1 MAERA
6 ARLRQRDG
14 TSASSHHA
22 RDLFQLRRERVA
34 GVALKSGTIV
44 PRRINERKA
53 ARALS
58 PGRGQP
64 QRRCQKEKE

>member
-34 GVALKSGTIV
+34 GVA
-44 PRRINERKA
+44 
-53 ARALS
+53 
-58 PGRGQP
+58 
-64 QRRCQKEKE
+64 

>member
-14 TSASSHHA
+14 TSVSSHRA

-34 GVALKSGTIV
+34 GVA
-44 PRRINERKA
+44 
-53 ARALS
+53 
-58 PGRGQP
+58 
-64 QRRCQKEKE
+64 